1 MPVYKDEARNTW
13 YAMFYYKDWQGERK
27 KKKKRGFKTQR
38 EAKEF
43 EREFLL
49 MHASDPNITFETLV
63 ELYFSDAKNRI
74 RWGTA
79 ENKESVFDTHI
90 TPYFKKKKISEI
102 DVADIRR
109 WQNVMLEKIN
119 PHNNKPYSPTYLR
132 TINSQLSAI
141 FNFAVEYYG
150 LPFNPCRKTKSI
162 GEKQADEMSF
172 WTLDEFN
179 TAISYEK
186 KPAFH
191 LAFMLLYWTGMRE
204 GECLALSPSKILHDS
219 KALNICHS
227 YHKKDGKDI
236 LGPTKTKNSV
246 RVTPLPDFVYEE
258 LKYYVEGIYG
268 ITPTDRIFY
277 FTKTALNKELDSL
290 CKKSGVKRIRVH
302 DLRHSHV
309 SLLVEL
315 GYRSYAIA
323 DRIGDTPEMVDKTYA
338 HLYPNKGN
346 QIARELDRHKDGI
359 SNGSNIDL
367 YGSKPD
373 TVNVN
378 DMEPKNAE

>member
-13 YAMFYYKDWQGERK
+13 YCSFYYKDWMGQRK
-27 KKKKRGFKTQR
+27 LKKKRGFKTQR

-49 MHASDPNITFETLV
+49 IHSNDPNILFSSLV
-63 ELYFSDAKNRI
+63 ELYFTDAKNRI

-79 ENKESVFDTHI
+79 ENKKSVFEAHI
-90 TPYFKKKKISEI
+90 TPYFAKKKINEI
-102 DVADIRR
+102 DVSDIRR
-109 WQNVMLEKIN
+109 WQNIMLEKVN
-119 PHNNKPYSPTYLR
+119 PHNNRPYSQTYLR
-132 TINSQLSAI
+132 SVNSQLSAI

-150 LPFNPCRKTKSI
+150 LPFNPCHKVKAI
-162 GEKQADEMSF
+162 GEKHADEMQF

-179 TAISYEK
+179 KAISYEK

-191 LAFMLLYWTGMRE
+191 LAFVLLYWTGMRE
-204 GECLALSPSKILHDS
+204 GECLALTPDKILHDK
-219 KALNICHS
+219 KAINICQT
-227 YHKKDGKDI
+227 YHKREGKDTF
-236 LGPTKTKNSV
+236 GPPKTKNSV
-246 RVTPLPDFVYEE
+246 RITTLPDFVYEE
-258 LKYYVEGIYG
+258 LVNYAEGIYG
-268 ITPTDRIFY
+268 ISPQDRIFY
-277 FTKTALNKELDSL
+277 FTKTALNKELDSI
-290 CKKSGVKRIRVH
+290 CDKSGVKRIRVH

-338 HLYPNKGN
+338 HLYPNKGA

-359 SNGSNIDL
+359 VDIYENSGI
-367 YGSKPD
+367 KPD
-373 TVNVN
+373 VVSMD
-378 DMEPKNAE
+378 DMIPKSV

>member
-1 MPVYKDEARNTW
+1 MPVYKDEKRNTW
-13 YAMFYYKDWQGERK
+13 YAMFYYKDWNGERR

-49 MHASDPNITFETLV
+49 IHSSDPNITFASLV

-79 ENKESVFDTHI
+79 ENKQSVFEKHI
-90 TPYFKKKKISEI
+90 IPYFGKMRISEI
-102 DVADIRR
+102 DVSDIRR
-109 WQNVMLEKIN
+109 WQNDMLAKIN
-119 PHNNKPYSPTYLR
+119 PRNNKNYSKTYLR
-132 TINSQLSAI
+132 TVNSQLSAI

-150 LPFNPCRKTKSI
+150 LPFNPCRKLKSI
-162 GEKQADEMSF
+162 GEKHPDEMQF

-191 LAFMLLYWTGMRE
+191 LAFMLMYWTGMRQ
-204 GECLALSPSKILHDS
+204 GECLALTPNKIIDDS
-219 KALNICHS
+219 KSLNICQT
-227 YHKKDGKDI
+227 YHKKDGKD
-236 LGPTKTKNSV
+236 LFGPTKTRNSI
-246 RVTPLPDFVYEE
+246 RITPLPDFVYDE
-258 LKYYVEGIYG
+258 LRQYVDGLYG
-268 ITPTDRIFY
+268 ILPNDRIFY
-277 FTKTALNKELDSL
+277 FTKTALNKELDAI
-290 CKKSGVKRIRVH
+290 CFKSGVKRIRVH

-338 HLYPNKGN
+338 HLYPNKGD
-346 QIARELDRHKDGI
+346 QIARELDKHKDGFAD
-359 SNGSNIDL
+359 SLNNDL

-373 TVNVN
+373 IVNVN
-378 DMEPKNAE
+378 DMEPKNVE

>member
-1 MPVYKDEARNTW
+1 MPVYKDESRNTW

-49 MHASDPNITFETLV
+49 MHANDPNITFETLV

-74 RWGTA
+74 RWGTV
-79 ENKESVFDTHI
+79 ENKASVFDTHI

-102 DVADIRR
+102 DIADIRR
-109 WQNVMLEKIN
+109 WQNIMLEKIN
-119 PHNNKPYSPTYLR
+119 PTNNKPYSPTYLR

-150 LPFNPCRKTKSI
+150 LPFNPCHKIKAI
-162 GEKQADEMSF
+162 GEKQADEMLF

-179 TAISYEK
+179 AAMAYEK

-204 GECLALSPSKILHDS
+204 GECLALTPEKILHDS
-219 KALNICHS
+219 KSLNICHT
-227 YHKKDGKDI
+227 YHKKDGKDVF
-236 LGPTKTKNSV
+236 GPTKTKNSV
-246 RVTPLPDFVYEE
+246 RTTTLPDFVYDE
-258 LKYYVEGIYG
+258 LNYYVEGIYG
-268 ITPTDRIFY
+268 ISPTDRIFY
-277 FTKTALNKELDSL
+277 FTKTALNKELDAL

-315 GYRSYAIA
+315 GYRSHAIA
-323 DRIGDTPEMVDKTYA
+323 DRIGDTTEIVDRTYA
-338 HLYPNKGN
+338 HLYPNKGA
-346 QIARELDRHKDGI
+346 QIAKELDKHKEGI
-359 SNGSNIDL
+359 IGGRVNDP
-367 YGSKPD
+367 YGSKSD
-373 TVNVN
+373 VVNVR
-378 DMEPKNAE
+378 DMEPQKTE

>member
-1 MPVYKDEARNTW
+1 M
-13 YAMFYYKDWQGERK
+13 
-27 KKKKRGFKTQR
+27 
-38 EAKEF
+38 
-43 EREFLL
+43 
-49 MHASDPNITFETLV
+49 
-63 ELYFSDAKNRI
+63 YFADAENRI

-79 ENKESVFDTHI
+79 ENKKAVFETHI
-90 TPYFKKKKISEI
+90 IPFFEKRKINEI

-109 WQNVMLEKIN
+109 WQNEMLEKIN
-119 PHNNKPYSPTYLR
+119 PHNHKPYSKTYLR
-132 TINSQLSAI
+132 TVNSQLSAI

-162 GEKQADEMSF
+162 GEKQADEMLF

-179 TAISYEK
+179 QAISYEK

-191 LAFMLLYWTGMRE
+191 LAFMLMYWTGMRQ
-204 GECLALSPSKILHDS
+204 GECLAITPDKILHDTKS
-219 KALNICHS
+219 INICRT

-236 LGPTKTKNSV
+236 FGPTKTRNSV
-246 RVTPLPDFVYEE
+246 RITPLPDFVYDE

-268 ITPTDRIFY
+268 ISPSDRIFY
-277 FTKTALNKELDSL
+277 FTKSALNKELDYI
-290 CKKSGVKRIRVH
+290 CEKSGVKRIRVH

-338 HLYPNKGN
+338 HLYPNKSE
-346 QIARELDRHKDGI
+346 QIARELDRHRNGI
-359 SNGSNIDL
+359 SGNLNIDPC
-367 YGSKPD
+367 GSKPD
-373 TVNVN
+373 TVNVD
-378 DMEPKNAE
+378 DMLSKTV